1 MHTKTDLFCL
11 EVGGPAEFDGKD
23 DAGQHGGGTHDV
35 FGNMPGYGRC
45 DGTADGT
52 SDAHHDGER
61 PIHGSTNDEHDRCG
75 NVRTEANHRF
85 QRVDLMERAD
95 LTQI

>member
-35 FGNMPGYGRC
+35 LRNMAG
-45 DGTADGT
+45 DGGAI
-52 SDAHHDGER
+52 ALPMVQPRH
-61 PIHGSTNDEHDRCG
+61 IMM
-75 NVRTEANHRF
+75 ANGQYTDPRMMNMIAAEMF
-85 QRVDLMERAD
+85 APKPTTVFNAL
-95 LTQI
+95 I

>member
-52 SDAHHDGER
+52 SDAHHD
-61 PIHGSTNDEHDRCG
+61 
-75 NVRTEANHRF
+75 ANGQYTDPRMMNMIAAEMF
-85 QRVDLMERAD
+85 APKPTTVFSAL
-95 LTQI
+95 I